1 MSSMEQKNSFGS
13 TEGVT
18 PWRRGGPAV
27 GASHW
32 VRRQGLQGAHI
43 LRAAGS
49 MRGLC
54 PAGSRMRGAHV
65 LFDCRYPTIRR
76 TFVISKP

>member
-1 MSSMEQKNSFGS
+1 M
-13 TEGVT
+13 
-18 PWRRGGPAV
+18 
-27 GASHW
+27 GASQW
-32 VRRQGLQGAHI
+32 VGGQGLQGAPI

-54 PAGSRMRGAHV
+54 PAGFRTQGAHV